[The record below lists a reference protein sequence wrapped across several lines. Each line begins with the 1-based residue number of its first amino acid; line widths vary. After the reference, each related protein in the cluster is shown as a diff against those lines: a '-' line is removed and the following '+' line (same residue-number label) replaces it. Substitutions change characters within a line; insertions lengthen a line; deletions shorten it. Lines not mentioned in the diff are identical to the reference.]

1 MASGVARRRA
11 LRSCGPRS
19 VWRRWWFALQC
30 LGQQEVRQEAFSA
43 GKMGPQSWTPPLPD
57 VLCLT
62 KTLKALNEILEWT
75 DTILP

>member
-1 MASGVARRRA
+1 VASQGGGRSEVAARGQCGV
-11 LRSCGPRS
+11 
-19 VWRRWWFALQC
+19 VVWFALQC